1 MTSVVSQAK
10 QDTVSKT
17 FTVPPQGDLRRNT
30 TLELRAMR
38 HSNRFPTALYI
49 LKDESFTVSIAGG
62 NLSVDIGQYGT
73 YSYLND
79 QKNIG
84 FTRFEL
90 SEGEHTI
97 TFDKGDAMIY
107 LINHSEN
114 DAVEATVS
122 GAYPAPVFYIDQTTQ
137 DEWVAQLDNYTQ
149 APLVEIVGNY
159 VFASYQY
166 PIANGLSRNL
176 DMNGFIN
183 NMDMIFLMQI
193 KLAGLD
199 FNMIG
204 DARKHRNRLHIA
216 TPFSGAGSAYASNEH
231 IGFQENTGSAQRLLE
246 LHAIAGKNAEWA
258 ICHEMG
264 HTFQN
269 PSYTTSYFSEV
280 TVNIPAYII
289 KLKLGKGEYYSDN
302 TRKRDEIKKFVER
315 DDLKDF
321 TRPTSNNDTNLWI
334 QLGMFIQ
341 LYWAYGDDF
350 FPRLNQ
356 RYRAYRPA
364 VTNDNEEIQTFML
377 YASMVAERNLTQFFN
392 KWGLYPEDTI
402 QREMIKYPEP
412 AVPIWENIYNGFNVD
427 QHVAPYSPPQA
438 TIKKNT
444 IEYVIGSHLSQQE
457 ISDYLE
463 NLSGVHPPIKT
474 TWIKDDNMS
483 DDTSVGILLEDEKN
497 NTNRLALNLIFCYG
511 NAITFH
517 TYYEKERLILSLPQH
532 KNSLDLFY
540 DKYDKTPITDGK
552 GLFASLD
559 FYDTTGLKLS
569 SFSINREDDGRT
581 FAEQVSGTP
590 FEDGTY

>member
-1 MTSVVSQAK
+1 
-10 QDTVSKT
+10 
-17 FTVPPQGDLRRNT
+17 
-30 TLELRAMR
+30 
-38 HSNRFPTALYI
+38 
-49 LKDESFTVSIAGG
+49 
-62 NLSVDIGQYGT
+62 
-73 YSYLND
+73 
-79 QKNIG
+79 
-84 FTRFEL
+84 
-90 SEGEHTI
+90 
-97 TFDKGDAMIY
+97 
-107 LINHSEN
+107 
-114 DAVEATVS
+114 
-122 GAYPAPVFYIDQTTQ
+122 
-137 DEWVAQLDNYTQ
+137 
-149 APLVEIVGNY
+149 
-159 VFASYQY
+159 
-166 PIANGLSRNL
+166 
-176 DMNGFIN
+176 
-183 NMDMIFLMQI
+183 
-193 KLAGLD
+193 
-199 FNMIG
+199 
-204 DARKHRNRLHIA
+204 
-216 TPFSGAGSAYASNEH
+216 
-231 IGFQENTGSAQRLLE
+231 
-246 LHAIAGKNAEWA
+246 
-258 ICHEMG
+258 MG

-280 TVNIPAYII
+280 TVNIPAYLI
-289 KLKLGKGEYYSDN
+289 KLKLGKGEYYSEN

-377 YASMVAERNLTQFFN
+377 YASMVAERNLTRFFN

-474 TWIKDDNMS
+474 TWIKDDNM
-483 DDTSVGILLEDEKN
+483 
-497 NTNRLALNLIFCYG
+497 
-511 NAITFH
+511 
-517 TYYEKERLILSLPQH
+517 
-532 KNSLDLFY
+532 
-540 DKYDKTPITDGK
+540 
-552 GLFASLD
+552 
-559 FYDTTGLKLS
+559 
-569 SFSINREDDGRT
+569 EDDGRT

-590 FEDGTY
+590 FEDGNILKLSVYAKGTYTVYSDSSVILPRNESDNLDFFLISERKFKRLLPEDRLPKATPVPASTDIGMPISAETLLRDHVSKHLCQYGTTELLHCALILTVKNVSFYVLMFEPKRWRPLPIQNGRDHLILAKDYALNLFCIALTRL